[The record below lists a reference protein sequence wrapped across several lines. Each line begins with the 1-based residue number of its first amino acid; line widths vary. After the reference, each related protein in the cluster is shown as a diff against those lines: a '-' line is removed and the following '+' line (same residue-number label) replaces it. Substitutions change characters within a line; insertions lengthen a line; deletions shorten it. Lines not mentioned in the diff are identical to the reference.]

1 MTKGV
6 KLAYSSLMPQ
16 TTRRTTAKGQAIRA
30 LNLKGSSREGGSGCS
45 ARCDARVSHRAAPAK
60 LFKKGWRPKLLR
72 RPCGASSGQ
81 KSIARAWLRNAR
93 QSLPCPA
100 RQSAVNGRNRV
111 RRSTRP
117 RAETAQGPAACGVK
131 PKHPCG
137 VFRFHAAPF
146 FNCYKERS
154 NNPGNDTGAAP
165 FSNLPPARRRF
176 FGLSLQSP
184 MPRPKDIQ
192 AIYATSPNSCIVALG
207 GSYKACGPSKTLC
220 LVCTEDPI
228 QHVVKRQWVEYQ
240 NIFASTAVDW
250 WDLSPIVRLHIVGDM
265 ANWARNSAYG
275 KPTH

>member
-1 MTKGV
+1 MLDKRV

-45 ARCDARVSHRAAPAK
+45 ARCDARVSHRAAPAR
-60 LFKKGWRPKLLR
+60 LLKKGWRPKLLR

-117 RAETAQGPAACGVK
+117 RAETAQGPAARGVK

-137 VFRFHAAPF
+137 GVSVSCSALLQLLQRKEQQPGKRHGRCAIFEPAAREAAF
-146 FNCYKERS
+146 FWTVPAIPYATPKRH
-154 NNPGNDTGAAP
+154 PGDLRHV
-165 FSNLPPARRRF
+165 SKLLHCRARRQ
-176 FGLSLQSP
+176 LQSL
-184 MPRPKDIQ
+184 RPVKD
-192 AIYATSPNSCIVALG
+192 ALLG
-207 GSYKACGPSKTLC
+207 
-220 LVCTEDPI
+220 
-228 QHVVKRQWVEYQ
+228 
-240 NIFASTAVDW
+240 
-250 WDLSPIVRLHIVGDM
+250 LH
-265 ANWARNSAYG
+265 
-275 KPTH
+275 